1 VALIR
6 SFARSLAQTKFGQ
19 KSLAKPDGLSIF
31 KQQPRTRVY
40 VGLFLIAMS
49 CLISLPALAFL
60 SYLAVK
66 LSQPMTFAV
75 GGVVVLVLVHVIFGV
90 GVYLAGQNYA
100 VEVLQLATKRFL
112 QKYS

>member
-1 VALIR
+1 MALLK
-6 SFARSLAQTKFGQ
+6 SFAFRLAKTKFGQ
-19 KSLAKPDGLSIF
+19 TSLTKSESLHILMPKPSI
-31 KQQPRTRVY
+31 RVY
-40 VGLFLIAMS
+40 FGLVLLAMS

-66 LSQPMTFAV
+66 LSQPRTIAV
-75 GGVVVLVLVHVIFGV
+75 GGVVVLLLVHVIFGV

-100 VEVLQLATKRFL
+100 VELLELATKRFL